1 MKKHLI
7 GILLL
12 LPCLLWAVGETNGS
26 THAEPVVSSA
36 LPASSSSAMVNEAL
50 KQLSGKKLSAKTA
63 ALKTLFDNQM
73 MPDQRGAIFS
83 ALAERRL
90 LQTAEKHIVIV
101 SPDGTTVTDALTGKP
116 LTMTTDSLKKVRTNN
131 KLRKQAKNYLALL
144 DLSSDAVGKRLSA
157 TTNLLTHVKPDSI
170 DVIKSRLNA
179 ETDED
184 VKQLLTDAQAIWH
197 VRYSQDN
204 DTVIAGLK
212 TLSGSLQ
219 PAAKNAVV
227 AVLSDDNSDERVK
240 KSASIALDRIQRN
253 VRTYEGIETLFF
265 GLSLGSVL
273 LLAAVGLAITFGVM
287 GVINMAHGEMMMI
300 GAYCTY
306 VLQQLMPNAIGV
318 SLLVAIPVA
327 FIVTAILGVIIEKSI
342 IRFLYGRPLETLLA
356 TFGLSLVLQQAVRS
370 IFSPLNRTVVTPGW
384 LAGSIQV
391 NPVLSLTVNRLV
403 IIIFA
408 LVLFAVIVWL
418 MKKTSWGLQIRA
430 VSQNRAMARGIG
442 IRSERVNAMTFAIGS
457 GIAGIAGVAL
467 SQLTNVG
474 PNMGQA
480 YIIDSFMVVVF
491 GGVGNLMG
499 TLVGALSLGEL
510 NKILEPFSGA
520 VLAKVAIL
528 VFIII
533 FIQNKPRGLFPQK
546 GRDVEG

>member
-1 MKKHLI
+1 ML
-7 GILLL
+7 
-12 LPCLLWAVGETNGS
+12 
-26 THAEPVVSSA
+26 
-36 LPASSSSAMVNEAL
+36 
-50 KQLSGKKLSAKTA
+50 TA
-63 ALKTLFDNQM
+63 AKQV
-73 MPDQRGAIFS
+73 
-83 ALAERRL
+83 
-90 LQTAEKHIVIV
+90 VIV
-101 SPDGTTVTDALTGKP
+101 SPDKTAVSDALTGQT
-116 LTMTTDSLKKVRTNN
+116 LNIASDSLKKLRTNN

-144 DLSSDAVGKRLSA
+144 DMHSDSREKRLTA
-157 TTNLLTHVKPDSI
+157 TTNLLTRVEQDSLS
-170 DVIKSRLNA
+170 VIESRLNKESDDDIKA
-179 ETDED
+179 
-184 VKQLLTDAQAIWH
+184 LLIDAQAIWQ
-197 VRYSQDN
+197 VKFSQD
-204 DTVIAGLK
+204 TGVQQTALR

-219 PAAKNAVV
+219 PAAKSTVV
-227 AVLSDDNSDERVK
+227 AVLDNKNADPAVQK
-240 KSASIALDRIQRN
+240 AAVVAQDRIERN
-253 VRTYEGIETLFF
+253 VRTYQGIETAFF

-287 GVINMAHGEMMMI
+287 GVINMAHGEMIMI

-306 VLQQLMPNAIGV
+306 VIQQVMPNAIGA
-318 SLLVAIPVA
+318 SILLALPVA
-327 FIVTAILGVIIEKSI
+327 FIVTAILGVIIEKTI

-370 IFSPLNRTVVTPGW
+370 IFSPLNRTVVTPDW
-384 LAGSIQV
+384 LSGSIQI

-403 IIIFA
+403 IIVFA
-408 LVLFAVIVWL
+408 LSLFAFIVWL

-442 IRSERVNAMTFAIGS
+442 IRSERVNALTFGIGS

-499 TLVGALSLGEL
+499 TLVGALTLGEL